1 MTTPFVP
8 TPDDARAA
16 QLQLDLLRA
25 QAGRLPVRLAEV
37 LDGLLQDLAAGRAVQ
52 VITLE
57 EEISTQEAA
66 ELLNVSR
73 PYLVKLVESGALP
86 HRKVGPRRRLHLQD
100 VLAYRARLDAQ
111 RQAALQA
118 LADDLQDL
126 GLD

>member
-1 MTTPFVP
+1 MTAPFVP
-8 TPDDARAA
+8 TPDDTQAA
-16 QLQLDLLRA
+16 QLQLDMLRA

-57 EEISTQEAA
+57 EEISTQQAA

-100 VLAYRARLDAQ
+100 VLAYRARLEAQ

-118 LADDLQDL
+118 LADDLQEL

>member
-1 MTTPFVP
+1 MTVPFVP
-8 TPDDARAA
+8 TPDDTQAA
-16 QLQLDLLRA
+16 QYQLDLLRA

-37 LDGLLQDLAAGRAVQ
+37 LDSLLQDLAAGRAVQ
-52 VITLE
+52 VMTLE
-57 EEISTQEAA
+57 EEIGTQQAA

-86 HRKVGPRRRLHLQD
+86 HRKVGPRRRLYLED
-100 VLAYRARLDAQ
+100 VLTYRAGLEAQ

>member
-8 TPDDARAA
+8 TPDDTQAA
-16 QLQLDLLRA
+16 QLQLDMLRA
-25 QAGRLPVRLAEV
+25 QAGRLPARLAEV

-57 EEISTQEAA
+57 EEISTQQAA

-86 HRKVGPRRRLHLQD
+86 HRKVGPRRRLHLED
-100 VLAYRARLDAQ
+100 VLNYRTRLDAQ
-111 RQAALQA
+111 RQQAVQA

>member
-1 MTTPFVP
+1 MTAPFIP
-8 TPDDARAA
+8 TADDTQAA

-25 QAGRLPVRLAEV
+25 QAGRVPVRLAEV
-37 LDGLLQDLAAGRAVQ
+37 LDHLLQDLAAGRAVQ

-57 EEISTQEAA
+57 EEISTQQAA

-86 HRKVGPRRRLHLQD
+86 HRKVGPRRRLHLED
-100 VLAYRARLDAQ
+100 VLTYRARLDMQ

-118 LADDLQDL
+118 LADDLQEL

>member
-1 MTTPFVP
+1 MTAPFIP
-8 TPDDARAA
+8 TPDDTQAA
-16 QLQLDLLRA
+16 QLQLDMLRA

-37 LDGLLQDLAAGRAVQ
+37 LDGLLQELAAGRAVQ

-57 EEISTQEAA
+57 EEISTQQAA

-100 VLAYRARLDAQ
+100 VLAYRARLEAQ

-118 LADDLQDL
+118 LADDLQEL

>member
-1 MTTPFVP
+1 MTVPFVP
-8 TPDDARAA
+8 TPDDTQAA
-16 QLQLDLLRA
+16 QLQLDILRA

-37 LDGLLQDLAAGRAVQ
+37 LDHLLQDLAAGRAVQ
-52 VITLE
+52 VVTLE
-57 EEISTQEAA
+57 QEIGTQQAA

-86 HRKVGPRRRLHLQD
+86 HRKVGPRRRVYLED
-100 VLAYRARLDAQ
+100 VLTYRAGLDTQ

>member
-1 MTTPFVP
+1 MTAPFIP
-8 TPDDARAA
+8 TPDDTQAA

-25 QAGRLPVRLAEV
+25 QAGRVPVRLAEV
-37 LDGLLQDLAAGRAVQ
+37 LDHLLQDLAAGRAVQ

-57 EEISTQEAA
+57 EEIGTQQAA

-86 HRKVGPRRRLHLQD
+86 HRKVGPRRRLYLED
-100 VLAYRARLDAQ
+100 VLTYRAGLDTQ

-118 LADDLQDL
+118 LADDLQEL
-126 GLD
+126 SLD

>member
-1 MTTPFVP
+1 MTTPFIP
-8 TPDDARAA
+8 TPDDTQAA
-16 QLQLDLLRA
+16 QLQLDMLRA

-52 VITLE
+52 VVTLE
-57 EEISTQEAA
+57 SEIGTQQAA
-66 ELLNVSR
+66 DLLNVSR

-86 HRKVGPRRRLHLQD
+86 HRKVGPRRRLHLED
-100 VLAYRARLDAQ
+100 VLTFRARLDTQ

-118 LADDLQDL
+118 LADDLQEL

>member
-1 MTTPFVP
+1 MTVPFVP
-8 TPDDARAA
+8 TLDDTQAA
-16 QLQLDLLRA
+16 QLQLNLLRA
-25 QAGRLPVRLAEV
+25 QVGRLPVRLAEV
-37 LDGLLQDLAAGRAVQ
+37 LGGLLEDLAAGRAVQ
-52 VITLE
+52 VMTME
-57 EEISTQEAA
+57 EEIGTQQAA

-86 HRKVGPRRRLHLQD
+86 HRKVGPRRRLYLED
-100 VLAYRARLDAQ
+100 VLTYRAGLEAQ